1 MKKILFVNAC
11 VRPQSRTNVLV
22 KYLLDKLD
30 GQTEELDL
38 GKEDIEPLNLERL
51 EKRDLYISN
60 KDFSDDMF
68 RYAKQFVGADIVVIA
83 APYWDLSFPA
93 VVKSYIEAVSV
104 QGLTFH
110 YTEEGIPEGL
120 GNVKKVIYVTTAG
133 GPIGEFNL
141 GFDYV
146 KAVCSGL
153 YGIGDIVCHK
163 AEMLDIV
170 GADVEGILKNT
181 MQEIDQ
187 VYGV

>member
-11 VRPQSRTNVLV
+11 VRPQSRTNVLA

-110 YTEEGIPEGL
+110 YTEEGIHEGWRT
-120 GNVKKVIYVTTAG
+120 GTQVIYVTTAG
-133 GPIGEFNL
+133 GPIGAYNL
-141 GFDYV
+141 GIDYV
-146 KAVCSGL
+146 KTACGGL
-153 YGIGDIVCHK
+153 LGTG
-163 AEMLDIV
+163 
-170 GADVEGILKNT
+170 GNT
-181 MQEIDQ
+181 
-187 VYGV
+187 